1 MDATSVG
8 MADSVEGAGNTPIFD
23 ELAGRFGLQGLQR
36 FAEAIVPAPADEP
49 AVANESV
56 PTG

>member
-1 MDATSVG
+1 MG

-36 FAEAIVPAPADEP
+36 FAEAIVPAPAEEP

-56 PTG
+56 PAG